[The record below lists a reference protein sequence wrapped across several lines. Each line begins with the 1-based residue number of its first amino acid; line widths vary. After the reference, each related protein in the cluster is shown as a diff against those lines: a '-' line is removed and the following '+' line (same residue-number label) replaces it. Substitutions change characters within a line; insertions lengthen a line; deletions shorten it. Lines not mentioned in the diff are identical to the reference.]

1 LYPKFLLE
9 PLLYLTPPIIHTMAA
24 TKGLEGMLKNSKYF
38 EENIEHIIHPRTI
51 GIGIGVAETGIG
63 YLIGQVAGKLF

>member
-1 LYPKFLLE
+1 
-9 PLLYLTPPIIHTMAA
+9 MAA